1 MTIGFVKTKVSF
13 HLRGAIREVESS
25 WKFRSGTELKTA
37 NMGRAL
43 DFFFWGRLWSKQQM
57 KAQGMSFK
65 YF

>member
-43 DFFFWGRLWSKQQM
+43 DFFF
-57 KAQGMSFK
+57 
-65 YF
+65 